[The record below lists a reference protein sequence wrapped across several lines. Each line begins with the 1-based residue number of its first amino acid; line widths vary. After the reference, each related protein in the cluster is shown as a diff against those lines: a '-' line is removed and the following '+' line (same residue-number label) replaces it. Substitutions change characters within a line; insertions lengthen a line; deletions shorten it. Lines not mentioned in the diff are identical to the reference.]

1 MEYTK
6 EDLEQMELEDFID
19 RKDDIFSVLNL
30 RLSARRLV
38 NQTLDLYYIPCITE
52 GLQIK
57 NYYYF
62 FGKQLVLN
70 VECVDRDTTL
80 ALLEFHKKLGYL
92 KARQEFFDL
101 AHRFFEF

>member
-6 EDLEQMELEDFID
+6 EDLEQMELEDFLD

-52 GLQIK
+52 NLQIK

-62 FGKQLVLN
+62 FGKQLALN
-70 VECVDRDTTL
+70 VECIDRDTTI
-80 ALLEFHKKLGYL
+80 ALLEFHKQLGYL